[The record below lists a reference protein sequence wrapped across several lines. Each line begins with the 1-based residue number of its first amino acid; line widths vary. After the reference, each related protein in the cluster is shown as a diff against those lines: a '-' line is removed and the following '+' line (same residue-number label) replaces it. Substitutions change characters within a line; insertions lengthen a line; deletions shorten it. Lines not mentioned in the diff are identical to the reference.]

1 MEPISDELFKIK
13 IRADY
18 RVWFRTNREATWDSA
33 DSTLMDLATT
43 AKAYEDTEECQEKN
57 RQLPSEYKKCGLTA
71 VVGNVNWKSNKA
83 QSSQQNQSAGDYA
96 GGKSIGGRCWF
107 CFETGHRKNECPMW
121 KSVSKMVEEYDKGT
135 LGGADSASV
144 NMAKETEVELRNDIA
159 AIACATEL
167 DPELFSNA
175 SRRAIGY

>member
-1 MEPISDELFKIK
+1 M
-13 IRADY
+13 
-18 RVWFRTNREATWDSA
+18 
-33 DSTLMDLATT
+33 
-43 AKAYEDTEECQEKN
+43 
-57 RQLPSEYKKCGLTA
+57 
-71 VVGNVNWKSNKA
+71 VG
-83 QSSQQNQSAGDYA
+83 
-96 GGKSIGGRCWF
+96 
-107 CFETGHRKNECPMW
+107 
-121 KSVSKMVEEYDKGT
+121 EYDKGT